1 MTGRYHF
8 DNNRTMEPEMT
19 TEQKIPADLLT
30 AGVLETLRALAAPD
44 CVLCATES
52 WDGEELD

>member
-1 MTGRYHF
+1 
-8 DNNRTMEPEMT
+8 MT